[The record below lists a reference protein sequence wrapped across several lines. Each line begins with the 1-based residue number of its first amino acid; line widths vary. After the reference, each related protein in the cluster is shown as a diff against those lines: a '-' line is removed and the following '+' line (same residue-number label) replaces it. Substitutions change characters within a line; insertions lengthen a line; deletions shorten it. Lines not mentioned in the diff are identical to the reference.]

1 MLFHRL
7 PSLWAGLPN
16 TGVPGSACIQI
27 HTENRG
33 YFIPPWH
40 FLFRPVSYSALIN
53 WLTSSLETP
62 YSHFD
67 NQSTN
72 AGCFSRGL
80 GCVILRILILQQQ
93 PLRQMLHRCPRQ
105 YQLQIL
111 SMFSCC
117 LRHRYKPYETVQ
129 EVTQS

>member
-33 YFIPPWH
+33 YFIPPRH
-40 FLFRPVSYSALIN
+40 FLFRRPVSYSALIN
-53 WLTSSLETP
+53 WLTSALETP

-72 AGCFSRGL
+72 AAFFSPGAGL
-80 GCVILRILILQQQ
+80 CDPENPHPPATTSTTDASPMPAAV
-93 PLRQMLHRCPRQ
+93 PAAN
-105 YQLQIL
+105 
-111 SMFSCC
+111 S
-117 LRHRYKPYETVQ
+117 
-129 EVTQS
+129 